1 MGFLPSHTQI
11 CQICKLVNLGNH
23 YSEKA
28 VSNSKSHF
36 NKKHTLE
43 KIVVNSTWLATKNSG
58 HGEIHGVSF
67 SLVFCSNF
75 L

>member
-1 MGFLPSHTQI
+1 MGFLTNHTQI
-11 CQICKLVNLGNH
+11 CKIFKLVNLLIILK
-23 YSEKA
+23 KA